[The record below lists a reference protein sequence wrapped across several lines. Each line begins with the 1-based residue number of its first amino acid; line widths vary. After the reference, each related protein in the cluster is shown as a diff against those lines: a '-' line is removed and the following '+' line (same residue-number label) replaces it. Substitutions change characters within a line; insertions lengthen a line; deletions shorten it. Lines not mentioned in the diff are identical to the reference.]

1 MADRRRVVVTGM
13 GAITPLG
20 VSVDTYWDGLID
32 GRSGVGPV
40 TLFDVT
46 DFPVRI
52 GGECDQFV
60 PTDCIDRKTVKR
72 LDRFSQF
79 GLAACEEAFRNAGLD
94 RDTIDSHRTAVAFG
108 SGIGG
113 LHELEEQHNR
123 LRTKGASKVSAFTIP
138 KLMVNAVSGNISMAF
153 GAKGESVAI
162 VSACASATNA
172 MGVAV
177 HMIHRGHA
185 DIVFTGGAEAA
196 VRPLALSAF
205 AAMKALSQRN
215 DDPTRASRPF
225 DRDRDGFV
233 MGEGAGALIFEE
245 LTHAKRRDAPILAEV
260 IGYGST
266 SDAGHITQPSQDGE
280 GPAQA
285 MRLALIDAGVTV
297 DQVDY
302 ISAHG
307 TSTPLGDAAETV
319 AIKKVFGAH
328 ARDLVISSI
337 KGSIGHLLGASGG
350 VAAIS
355 VIQAIRHA
363 TVPPTINLDNP
374 DENCDLDYC
383 PNTPRD
389 KRIRVAL
396 TNALGFG
403 GHNACLVISRFTG

>member
-1 MADRRRVVVTGM
+1 
-13 GAITPLG
+13 
-20 VSVDTYWDGLID
+20 
-32 GRSGVGPV
+32 
-40 TLFDVT
+40 
-46 DFPVRI
+46 
-52 GGECDQFV
+52 
-60 PTDCIDRKTVKR
+60 
-72 LDRFSQF
+72 
-79 GLAACEEAFRNAGLD
+79 
-94 RDTIDSHRTAVAFG
+94 
-108 SGIGG
+108 
-113 LHELEEQHNR
+113 
-123 LRTKGASKVSAFTIP
+123 
-138 KLMVNAVSGNISMAF
+138 
-153 GAKGESVAI
+153 
-162 VSACASATNA
+162 
-172 MGVAV
+172 
-177 HMIHRGHA
+177 
-185 DIVFTGGAEAA
+185 
-196 VRPLALSAF
+196 
-205 AAMKALSQRN
+205 
-215 DDPTRASRPF
+215 
-225 DRDRDGFV
+225 

-319 AIKKVFGAH
+319 AIKKVFGSH